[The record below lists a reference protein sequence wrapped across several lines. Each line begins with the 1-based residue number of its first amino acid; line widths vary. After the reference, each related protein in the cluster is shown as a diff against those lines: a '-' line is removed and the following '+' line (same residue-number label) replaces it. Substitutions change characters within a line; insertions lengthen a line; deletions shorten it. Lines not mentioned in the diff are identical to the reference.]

1 MNPVAS
7 RCMLPFVVGAI
18 LCLSACT
25 TGQPVIGP
33 AGQEPRIGAELPNAL
48 QVSDIPIPNGAKF
61 DSDSSLIIGTS
72 DGWLGRLV
80 IKTDL
85 ASVQAFNHYHSG
97 MPPFGWSLVTAV
109 QARISTLTYLRGERV
124 ASIQI
129 EPSSISGSTVSI
141 TVSIRQGVQR
151 EPGRPKPL

>member
-1 MNPVAS
+1 
-7 RCMLPFVVGAI
+7 MLPFAVGAA
-18 LCLSACT
+18 LCLSACA

-33 AGQEPRIGAELPNAL
+33 AGQEQKVGADLPNAL

-97 MPPFGWSLVTAV
+97 MPPFGWVLVTAV
-109 QARISTLTYLRGERV
+109 QARISTLTYMRGERV

-129 EPSSISGSTVSI
+129 EPSSMGGSTVSI
-141 TVSIRQGVQR
+141 TVSTRQGTQR
-151 EPGRPKPL
+151 EPGRPTPP

>member
-7 RCMLPFVVGAI
+7 RSLLPFAVGAA
-18 LCLSACT
+18 LCLSACV
-25 TGQPVIGP
+25 TGQPVISP
-33 AGQEPRIGAELPNAL
+33 AGQEQKAGAELPNAL

-97 MPPFGWSLVTAV
+97 MPPFGWGLVTAV
-109 QARISTLTYLRGERV
+109 QARISTLTYMRGERV

-129 EPSSISGSTVSI
+129 EPSSMSGSTVSI
-141 TVSIRQGVQR
+141 TVSTRQGTQR
-151 EPGRPKPL
+151 EPGRPKPP